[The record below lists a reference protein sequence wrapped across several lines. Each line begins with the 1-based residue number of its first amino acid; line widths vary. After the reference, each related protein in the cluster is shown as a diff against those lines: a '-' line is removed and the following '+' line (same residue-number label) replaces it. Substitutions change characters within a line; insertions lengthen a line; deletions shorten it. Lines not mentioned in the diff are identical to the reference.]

1 MYGKALDFAYDAF
14 SVGMGEHI
22 DAISFHEY
30 VIDETV
36 VFRHVKAL
44 RGLCNRFNPN
54 IEIIQGES
62 FSIKKRWQRCNE
74 KRRMDTS

>member
-1 MYGKALDFAYDAF
+1 
-14 SVGMGEHI
+14 MGEHI

-62 FSIKKRWQRCNE
+62 VLNREAMAEVQ
-74 KRRMDTS
+74 